1 MNNIEELEKNLNNL
15 LYNEKEGLLMN
26 FHFNKGIDYN
36 KLDKLYEYL
45 EQFKSNYKLESYVPK
60 RIMFILIGIMPS
72 LYMDIN
78 LYSDDSQV
86 QQEYFEVI
94 YKLDTA
100 LMMCLNPDLED
111 PFINTPLKDL

>member
-1 MNNIEELEKNLNNL
+1 
-15 LYNEKEGLLMN
+15 
-26 FHFNKGIDYN
+26 
-36 KLDKLYEYL
+36 
-45 EQFKSNYKLESYVPK
+45 
-60 RIMFILIGIMPS
+60 MPS